1 MMSRIAVPL
10 CAIAALIKGT
20 TCLPSPLNERATKEQ
35 PRARAT
41 AHGSI
46 GWNVLTAPFFCTE
59 PRSAVDD
66 VRPGCGVDEVGRGLR
81 RAPDARHLG
90 EQMGFDPQLV
100 ERLDHVVRDRVVT
113 AARAQRRGGTLVGVS
128 CESGAVQGCAH
139 AGTASSCIS
148 GSVIATAGMGWPL

>member
-1 MMSRIAVPL
+1 PHPAV
-10 CAIAALIKGT
+10 AAVT
-20 TCLPSPLNERATKEQ
+20 TVC
-35 PRARAT
+35 
-41 AHGSI
+41 
-46 GWNVLTAPFFCTE
+46 C
-59 PRSAVDD
+59 
-66 VRPGCGVDEVGRGLR
+66 CCEVGRDLR
-81 RAPDARHLG
+81 RAPYARHLG

-148 GSVIATAGMGWPL
+148 GSVIATAGIGLPVEWRGER